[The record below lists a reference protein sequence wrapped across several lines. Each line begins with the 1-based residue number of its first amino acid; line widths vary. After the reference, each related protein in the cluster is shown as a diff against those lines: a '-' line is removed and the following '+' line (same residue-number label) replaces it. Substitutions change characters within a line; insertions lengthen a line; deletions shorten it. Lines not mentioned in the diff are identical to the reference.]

1 MIQHIVLFGITKETS
16 TEDLMQARNQLH
28 ALVGK
33 IPGLVSLKADI
44 DMGIE
49 GNCRLGLVAHLT
61 DRSALDVFPRIQIT
75 WQWQIIF
82 LDFEQVS
89 QSSITKFQIDCFS
102 SKSGWLINSDCEDS
116 EQKLKISRY

>member
-61 DRSALDVFPRIQIT
+61 DRSALDVFSKDPDHLAVAGYISGFRTSIA
-75 WQWQIIF
+75 II
-82 LDFEQVS
+82 DYEVP
-89 QSSITKFQIDCFS
+89 D
-102 SKSGWLINSDCEDS
+102 
-116 EQKLKISRY
+116 